1 MSDTTTAVNALLDA
15 LLPTI
20 NKVLPPAITAA
31 GLDPW
36 KDVVS
41 GSDTL
46 GKINLGICTASAKA
60 SYSIKDMTGLSSLQL
75 TSIDALSLSGTTTIT
90 GTLSLAGALGK
101 SLSAKVSGKINA
113 KCGVISESVSISG
126 KATAKGVTGKG
137 TGEFTATLGAES
149 CLTAVTIT
157 AFSLDYTDIDINID
171 GLGMFNSF
179 MDPLVDAVD
188 ALFGDVIKDEVAK
201 ALMPVLNDLLKG
213 ELPLCITL

>member
-20 NKVLPPAITAA
+20 NQLLPPAITAA

-46 GKINLGICTASAKA
+46 GKINLGVCTASAKA
-60 SYSIKDMTGLSSLQL
+60 SYSIKDMTGLGSLQL

-90 GTLSLAGALGK
+90 GALSLAGALGK
-101 SLSAKVSGKINA
+101 SLSAKVSGKVSA
-113 KCGVISESVSISG
+113 KCGMISESVGISG

-149 CLTAVTIT
+149 CLTAVKIT
-157 AFSLDYTDIDINID
+157 TFSLDYDDIDISID
-171 GLGMFNSF
+171 GLGMFNSL

-188 ALFGDVIKDEVAK
+188 ALFGDAIKDEVAR

-213 ELPLCITL
+213 ELPLCVTL